1 MKFTASTTILLII
14 TLTLTTPCTGQA
26 LEKCCSTSAVT
37 KELKRHPTLILADNG
52 TNKQTV
58 PSGKAFQIPA
68 AERGLKPLA
77 KPFTVTG
84 EVVDTWCYAS
94 QVMGS
99 GRGEAH
105 KACALACGHGGVT
118 LGIVDD
124 QGTLFV
130 AVKTRAFTGCKELLL
145 PFVAK
150 RVTATGW
157 LATKGG
163 SNIMKI
169 QTVELAK

>member
-1 MKFTASTTILLII
+1 MAASDVPNKTTLPVSSNQPFTQRRPLIPI
-14 TLTLTTPCTGQA
+14 
-26 LEKCCSTSAVT
+26 S
-37 KELKRHPTLILADNG
+37 
-52 TNKQTV
+52 
-58 PSGKAFQIPA
+58 
-68 AERGLKPLA
+68 ERGLKPLA

-94 QVMGS
+94 QVMGA

-105 KACALACGHGGVT
+105 KPCALACGHGGVT

-124 QGTLFV
+124 QGTLFIG
-130 AVKTRAFTGCKELLL
+130 AKTKAFTGCKELLL
-145 PFVAK
+145 PFIAK
-150 RVTATGW
+150 RVKATGW

>member
-1 MKFTASTTILLII
+1 MIAQENKKISTSKAQV
-14 TLTLTTPCTGQA
+14 LTTQPSPARA
-26 LEKCCSTSAVT
+26 L
-37 KELKRHPTLILADNG
+37 
-52 TNKQTV
+52 
-58 PSGKAFQIPA
+58 IPA
-68 AERGLKPLA
+68 NERGLRPLA
-77 KPFTVTG
+77 KPFSVTG
-84 EVVDTWCYAS
+84 EVVDSWCYAS
-94 QVMGS
+94 QVMGG

-105 KACALACGHGGVT
+105 KPCALACGHGGVT

-124 QGTLFV
+124 QGTLYV
-130 AVKTRAFTGCKELLL
+130 AVKSRAYNGCNQLLL

-150 RVTATGW
+150 RVKATGW